1 MKPKW
6 HWVWH
11 ILCLTTTAIAKDLS
25 IELRS
30 KGDPPKLL
38 QHHVQQKLMSNYVP
52 GEKSLIEHL
61 QRKDDFNAT
70 PAPFRESPYKFQDI
84 IEDDILQDD
93 TGISVAVDE
102 RTFNTINANMGTF
115 VKDTAKDWRGVVN
128 GAAKFVHGSI
138 QKTLRPKIKRPQ
150 PPKSNYVKNV
160 KSSGGLLSLFGL
172 LGDKNKPES
181 TYGPSN
187 PQAANPTYGAPT
199 VTPAYRIPPAS
210 PTPTPGTPS
219 SAYGVPSAP
228 VITSDYASPQSNDIN
243 SNYGTNFNDIGPS
256 IQSLQKTSTLIEPT
270 TTSSPTA
277 NPFLLTTPK
286 SNRVTTPFSDTIFRP
301 KRKRAK
307 KPRPGTPPP
316 NFFISTTPSPPRTS
330 LVTSFRTTTAKPI
343 INQIKDKDLE
353 DVKLAWYRYYKKAAN
368 YVNKYKE
375 KIDVK
380 QFRRDSLKGNT
391 IAKKPRPRI
400 FLKPSISTPG
410 PHPVPFSGQVLPQ
423 LPFKARPKK
432 PTKIPFFTV
441 TRSRPPPR
449 PPTLRP
455 MRRKP
460 SLNFLE
466 GSRRDQILEMD
477 GLHDTLHYD
486 YVIDDHIFA
495 PNTYDYYQ
503 DQEN

>member
-38 QHHVQQKLMSNYVP
+38 QHHVQQKLMSSYVP

-61 QRKDDFNAT
+61 KKKDEFHT
-70 PAPFRESPYKFQDI
+70 TRAPFREGPYKFEDI

-150 PPKSNYVKNV
+150 SLKSNYVKNV
-160 KSSGGLLSLFGL
+160 KGSGGLLSLFGL
-172 LGDKNKPES
+172 LGDKNKPEAS
-181 TYGPSN
+181 YGPPNS
-187 PQAANPTYGAPT
+187 QAANPTYGAPT
-199 VTPAYRIPPAS
+199 VTPSYPS
-210 PTPTPGTPS
+210 PTPTLGTPS

-270 TTSSPTA
+270 TTPSPTA

-316 NFFISTTPSPPRTS
+316 NFFISSTPSPPRPS

-375 KIDVK
+375 RIDVK

-391 IAKKPRPRI
+391 IAKKPRPRV

-441 TRSRPPPR
+441 TRSRLPPR

-466 GSRRDQILEMD
+466 GSRRDQIFEMD

-486 YVIDDHIFA
+486 YVIDDDIFA
-495 PNTYDYYQ
+495 PNAYDYYQ
-503 DQEN
+503 DEEN

>member
-1 MKPKW
+1 M
-6 HWVWH
+6 
-11 ILCLTTTAIAKDLS
+11 
-25 IELRS
+25 
-30 KGDPPKLL
+30 
-38 QHHVQQKLMSNYVP
+38 
-52 GEKSLIEHL
+52 
-61 QRKDDFNAT
+61 
-70 PAPFRESPYKFQDI
+70 QDN
-84 IEDDILQDD
+84 

-102 RTFNTINANMGTF
+102 RTFNTVNANMGTF

-150 PPKSNYVKNV
+150 SLKSNYVKNV
-160 KSSGGLLSLFGL
+160 KGSGGLLSLFGL
-172 LGDKNKPES
+172 LGDKNKPEAS
-181 TYGPSN
+181 YGPPNS
-187 PQAANPTYGAPT
+187 QAANPTYGAPT
-199 VTPAYRIPPAS
+199 VTPSYPS
-210 PTPTPGTPS
+210 PTPTLGTPS

-228 VITSDYASPQSNDIN
+228 VITSDYARPQSNDIN

-270 TTSSPTA
+270 TTPSPTA

-316 NFFISTTPSPPRTS
+316 NFFISSTPSPPRPS

-391 IAKKPRPRI
+391 IAKKPRPRV

-441 TRSRPPPR
+441 TRSRLPPR
-449 PPTLRP
+449 PPTLRHK
-455 MRRKP
+455 RLYIRI
-460 SLNFLE
+460 N
-466 GSRRDQILEMD
+466 D
-477 GLHDTLHYD
+477 
-486 YVIDDHIFA
+486 
-495 PNTYDYYQ
+495 
-503 DQEN
+503 